1 MAKPNKPTALSPQNS
16 AEARKDARNRGDD
29 PGPGPTLAM
38 DFLGNKSVKLMHTV
52 LDDSSAD
59 PRSGSCASVTRWTRT
74 ARRLA
79 RNIKTIERL
88 PPWEIDNDETS
99 ASA

>member
-1 MAKPNKPTALSPQNS
+1 M
-16 AEARKDARNRGDD
+16 RVNRGDD

-59 PRSGSCASVTRWTRT
+59 PREWKLRITHKLDKNRTRWT
-74 ARRLA
+74 

-88 PPWEIDNDETS
+88 PPWEIDDDTETS